1 VPKQIENTSAAQ
13 PLNKARWMQTLDE
26 LEREYLA
33 FQCQQRAAQ
42 RLRFKRR
49 SIKTIQNGVR

>member
-13 PLNKARWMQTLDE
+13 SLNKARWMQTLDE

-33 FQCQQRAAQ
+33 FQRQERAAQ
-42 RLRFKRR
+42 LTHFKRR